1 MNLKNKCQSINIYS
15 KIYYFVHSSF
25 FIKSIFLTSFL
36 SLTYMLIFIMPE
48 INSQTV
54 STIHNDINIFIIL
67 ITFFS
72 LSFLIAVISVLAGIG
87 GGILFTPLMMAF
99 SNIDS
104 TLIRGTGLIVA
115 MFSGL
120 ISTGPFMRSGLANF
134 RLTLLLASTFGVGA
148 IFGSN
153 ISIAL
158 SSEFGFF
165 GEALIRFL
173 LSLLLFGLS
182 IYFIIG
188 VKKIEWPESRE
199 SCLLTKLLSLRL
211 PYHEKTINKVV
222 SYHIN
227 NTLLGISSILVVGFI
242 SGFFGLGGGWAIVPI
257 QNLIMSVPLKVACA
271 NSGVLIGM
279 GDSIAIWPYIRE
291 GAIIPLFVT
300 PWMVGQVFGGI
311 IGAKYLSDI
320 KAKNI
325 RYILIGIMLFTSF
338 SLAMKSFILFKI
350 IGNFH
355 WTIYLLVFLSIFVSV
370 FLLYKKSERK
380 VETVTSSHIFEEDL
394 RPLIHKSQL
403 VYGNIVY
410 YLTGLSAIFSL
421 IFLILAFLSQKMSFF
436 EQKSIIYKIFIG
448 VKLNEIWNN
457 FSLFNE
463 GFSILFKLDLWTI
476 ALTVLGCLS
485 PALALVFSVFHLIKE
500 KSFVFSL
507 LSLWIIFLIALSAT
521 GILTFH

>member
-1 MNLKNKCQSINIYS
+1 
-15 KIYYFVHSSF
+15 
-25 FIKSIFLTSFL
+25 
-36 SLTYMLIFIMPE
+36 
-48 INSQTV
+48 
-54 STIHNDINIFIIL
+54 
-67 ITFFS
+67 
-72 LSFLIAVISVLAGIG
+72 
-87 GGILFTPLMMAF
+87 
-99 SNIDS
+99 
-104 TLIRGTGLIVA
+104 
-115 MFSGL
+115 
-120 ISTGPFMRSGLANF
+120 
-134 RLTLLLASTFGVGA
+134 
-148 IFGSN
+148 
-153 ISIAL
+153 
-158 SSEFGFF
+158 
-165 GEALIRFL
+165 
-173 LSLLLFGLS
+173 
-182 IYFIIG
+182 
-188 VKKIEWPESRE
+188 
-199 SCLLTKLLSLRL
+199 
-211 PYHEKTINKVV
+211 
-222 SYHIN
+222 
-227 NTLLGISSILVVGFI
+227 
-242 SGFFGLGGGWAIVPI
+242 
-257 QNLIMSVPLKVACA
+257 LKVACA